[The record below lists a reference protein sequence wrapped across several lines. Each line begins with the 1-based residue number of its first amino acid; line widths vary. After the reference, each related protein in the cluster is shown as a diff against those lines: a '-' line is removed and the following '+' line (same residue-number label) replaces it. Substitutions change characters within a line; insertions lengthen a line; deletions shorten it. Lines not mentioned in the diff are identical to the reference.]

1 MIIKQFNLTYFLVLL
16 IIVIYIAL
24 VSFLFKKRSQRQKDL
39 FMVSLGMFNILFFLV
54 YKICLSQDDYEFII
68 WKELPLQLCN
78 INMFIIPLAVIFKNK
93 YLLSFGFYV
102 APLAAIMAI
111 TFPELAF
118 TNNSIFLMRNIGF
131 YGTHSVIA
139 IMGILLFSLGYIK
152 PNVKDFIPLTLAA
165 TVLSLFAFLI
175 NLLLFSITNVETNYF
190 FTMHTSDISLLNLF
204 YNLIPVKY
212 IYLLPALGIL
222 IAYVLIF
229 NSALLIVKIIKL
241 KNN

>member
-1 MIIKQFNLTYFLVLL
+1 MIIKQFNFIYFLILF
-16 IIVIYIAL
+16 IIAL
-24 VSFLFKKRSQRQKDL
+24 SIVFISIFFKNKNQKQKDIL
-39 FMVSLGMFNILFFLV
+39 MISLGIFNILFFLV

-93 YLLSFGFYV
+93 YLVSFGFYV

-131 YGTHSVIA
+131 YGTHSIIV
-139 IMGILLFSLGYIK
+139 IMGIMLFPLGYIK
-152 PNVKDFIPLTLAA
+152 PNVKDVISLIIPTII
-165 TVLSLFAFLI
+165 LSLFAFLI
-175 NLLLFSITNVETNYF
+175 NIMFYALTGVETNYF

-204 YNLIPVKY
+204 YKLIPVKY
-212 IYLLPALGIL
+212 VYLIPALGIL
-222 IAYVLIF
+222 VTYVLIF
-229 NSALLIVKIIKL
+229 NGTLSIIKKI
-241 KNN
+241 KN